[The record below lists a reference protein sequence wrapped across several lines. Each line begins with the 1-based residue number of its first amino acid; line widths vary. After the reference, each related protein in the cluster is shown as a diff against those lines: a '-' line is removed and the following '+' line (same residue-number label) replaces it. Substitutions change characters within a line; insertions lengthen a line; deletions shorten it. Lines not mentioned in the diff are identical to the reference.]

1 MHSRPL
7 FWVAR
12 LALSVVAL
20 CAIGGCASE
29 LVVHT
34 ITAQNAQFGRYRTF
48 SFDPSVAAPDKYVV
62 APQSAEVRSHI
73 EQASAKILE
82 ARGYTLAA
90 TGGSDLVVRVETGRR
105 QSPVEET
112 PLPPTG
118 EAHDTGGTQIAF
130 GGAPLDDE
138 RHDLVEGSFV
148 IDAFDGQTHQ
158 MLWHSAARE
167 VIDASHVDYD
177 RLQRAIEKVMASFPA
192 RTSS

>member
-1 MHSRPL
+1 M
-7 FWVAR
+7 
-12 LALSVVAL
+12 
-20 CAIGGCASE
+20 GGCASE

-48 SFDPSVAAPDKYVV
+48 SFDPTFAAPAKY
-62 APQSAEVRSHI
+62 ALSPQSSEVRSRI
-73 EQASAKILE
+73 EQASTKILE

-90 TGGSDLVVRVETGRR
+90 ASGSDLVVRVETGRR

-112 PLPPTG
+112 PLPPAG
-118 EAHDTGGTQIAF
+118 EAHETGGTQIAF

-158 MLWHSAARE
+158 MLWHGAAQE
-167 VIDASHVDYD
+167 VIDASHPDYD
-177 RLQRAIEKVMASFPA
+177 RLQRAIEKVLASFPP